1 MLASLGLITKAFVPA
16 GVAMGPIYAV
26 LQDPLVVQTYM
37 EQQLVAKVKTLPRW
51 LPTKCQVAL
60 RKYLCTKSFLGP
72 ERVYLSKALSSSL
85 PPAQVAVIKARN
97 FALYN
102 DSLVLPSYPNIT
114 YCEGTSNSLPIVT
127 MQ

>member
-1 MLASLGLITKAFVPA
+1 
-16 GVAMGPIYAV
+16 MGPIYAV

-60 RKYLCTKSFLGP
+60 RKYLCTKSFLGA

-114 YCEGTSNSLPIVT
+114 YCEGTSNSRSLRCNESLLYC
-127 MQ
+127 